1 MRSRPRSK
9 EGVFTQP
16 LSRTFD
22 GTEREL
28 CTHLRESANAEKG
41 GERSNLEMGG
51 VGLLDRGEPKAD
63 DFTVSQRGMT
73 GWVCALK
80 GWGKISVC

>member
-1 MRSRPRSK
+1 MRFRPRSK

-16 LSRTFD
+16 LARTVD

-51 VGLLDRGEPKAD
+51 VGLDLLEVNR
-63 DFTVSQRGMT
+63 S
-73 GWVCALK
+73 
-80 GWGKISVC
+80 